1 MPLPNKSGLYVM
13 LISIHGLIR
22 WEEPELGRD
31 SDTGGQIKY
40 VLELLDNLALHE
52 NVERAELITRK
63 IFDKKVSA
71 DYSKSEEL
79 TDNGGVVSRLAFGPN
94 RYLKK
99 ERLWPYLDSMVEG
112 ILRHIKKV
120 GRVPDV
126 IHAHYADAGYVG
138 SQLSHYI
145 GVPLIFTGHSLGK
158 DKLRTLM
165 EKGVAYEEAEKQ
177 YNITR
182 RIKAEET
189 ALRFSKAVITST
201 RHEANTQ
208 YADYDNFRPKKIHVM
223 PPGFSLDK
231 FFKYKGA
238 LKKLSVYDK
247 VMDFLEDKDKPLI
260 LALSRADEKK
270 NITTLLDAYGQN
282 EELQKAA
289 NLLVIAGNRE
299 DISKMPTGARKVL
312 TDLLIKIDKYDLYG
326 KVAYPKTHQ
335 SEQVI
340 EFYQLAQKLKG
351 VFVNPALVEPFGLTI
366 LEATAAGL
374 PVVATND
381 GGPTEILKNCK
392 NGLLINPTDSEEM
405 GDALLKAVTDKKLN
419 RQWATA
425 GSTNIHKFYTWKG
438 HVAKYVKLIEKIKNK
453 DKKGYYTMK
462 SAGRIAGVNRMLVT
476 DIDNTLLG
484 NAEAL
489 ERFKKFYEENHGKF
503 VFCVAT
509 GRHLASAKKVL
520 EEEGV
525 PTPDI
530 FITSVGSE
538 IYYTSELKRDGLWS
552 EHIGVDWKP
561 QEIKKLMRD
570 IVGVTPQPASDM
582 RDFKI
587 SYFYDE
593 KKFMGT
599 RKLTRIFQN
608 ADIKVKIIISHNQ
621 YLDILPVRASKG
633 LAVKA
638 VAFRW
643 DIPFENILVAG
654 DSGNDIDMLNG
665 EISGVAV
672 GNYSEE
678 LEKLKDRDNVFF
690 SEEEYADGI
699 LDGVKHYEF
708 IK

>member
-1 MPLPNKSGLYVM
+1 MLSSKNDGLYVM
-13 LISIHGLIR
+13 LISVHGLIR

-31 SDTGGQIKY
+31 SDTGGQVKY
-40 VLELLDNLALHE
+40 VLELLDNLAKHE
-52 NVERAELITRK
+52 KVERAELITRQV
-63 IFDKKVSA
+63 FDRKVST
-71 DYSKSEEL
+71 DYSVKVEK
-79 TDNGGVVSRLAFGPN
+79 TDAGGILSRIPFGPN
-94 RYLKK
+94 RYLRK
-99 ERLWPYLDSMVEG
+99 ERLWPYLDTLVEN
-112 ILRHIKKV
+112 ILRHIKKI

-145 GVPLIFTGHSLGK
+145 GVPLIFTGHSLGN
-158 DKLRTLM
+158 DKIRTLL
-165 EKGVAYEEAEKQ
+165 EKGMTYEEAEKL

-189 ALRFSKAVITST
+189 ALRFAKAVITST
-201 RHEANTQ
+201 RHEAKTQ
-208 YADYDNFRPKKIHVM
+208 YADYRNYRPKKIHVM
-223 PPGFSLDK
+223 PPGVYLDK
-231 FFKYKGA
+231 FFKYKGNI
-238 LKKLSVYDK
+238 KKLSVYEKVTRFLDK
-247 VMDFLEDKDKPLI
+247 PEKPLI
-260 LALSRADEKK
+260 LALSRADDKK

-289 NLLVIAGNRE
+289 NMLVVAGNRE
-299 DISKMPTGARKVL
+299 DINTMPAGAKKVL
-312 TDLLIKIDKYDLYG
+312 TDMLVKIDKYNLYG
-326 KVAYPKTHQ
+326 KIAYPKTHH
-335 SEQVI
+335 SEQVV
-340 EFYQLAQKLKG
+340 EFYQLAQGLKG

-366 LEATAAGL
+366 LEATASGL

-392 NGLLINPTDSEEM
+392 NGLLVDPTDSDAM
-405 GDALLKAVTDKKLN
+405 GQAILTAVTDSKLN
-419 RQWATA
+419 KQWAA
-425 GSTNIHKFYTWKG
+425 SGVANINKFYTWKG
-438 HVAKYVKLIEKIKNK
+438 HVGKYIKLVERIKNK
-453 DKKGYYTMK
+453 DRKGYYTMK
-462 SAGRIAGVNRMLVT
+462 SASRITGVNRLLVT

-484 NAEAL
+484 SEEAL
-489 ERFKKFYEENHGKF
+489 ERFKAFYSENSGKF

-509 GRHLASAKKVL
+509 GRHLNSAKEVL
-520 EEEGV
+520 KENGV

-538 IYYTSELKRDGLWS
+538 IYYTSELKRDSLWS
-552 EHIGVDWKP
+552 DHIGVDWKP
-561 QEIKKLMRD
+561 NEIKKLMKD
-570 IVGVTPQPASDM
+570 IVGVTPQPVNGM

-593 KKFMGT
+593 QKFMGT
-599 RKLTRIFQN
+599 RRLTRIFQD
-608 ADIKVKIIISHNQ
+608 ADIKAKIIISHNQ

-654 DSGNDIDMLNG
+654 DSGNDTDMLNG
-665 EISGVAV
+665 SISGVVV

-678 LEKLKDRDNVFF
+678 LEKLKGRENVFF